1 MPYVLTVDQISS
13 RTGPDLVEETLKRLS
28 VDTVL
33 GFTRTVGDEFQG
45 VLEQP
50 LSVVRAILELMR
62 DGGWHIGL
70 GIGPVETPLPD
81 DPRQARGPAFLAA
94 RTAVEAAKREPDHVR
109 VLSVPVAAQEAADAE
124 TVLRLLAAVRERR
137 SEQGWQAVDEM
148 RDGATM
154 QQAADRLGIT
164 RQAVGQRLRAA
175 NWAVERDARPVLA
188 RLLERTEQA
197 SQDGIR
203 S

>member
-13 RTGPDLVEETLKRLS
+13 RTGPDLVEQRLRRLS

-33 GFTRTVGDEFQG
+33 GFARTVGDEFQG

-70 GIGPVETPLPD
+70 GIGPVETPLPAE
-81 DPRQARGPAFLAA
+81 PRQARGPAFLLA
-94 RTAVEAAKREPDHVR
+94 RNAVEAAKREPDHVR
-109 VLSVPVAAQEAADAE
+109 VLAGPAAEQEAADAE
-124 TVLRLLAAVRERR
+124 VVLRLVATVRDRR

-148 RDGATM
+148 RGGATM

-175 NWAVERDARPVLA
+175 NWAVERDTPPVLA
-188 RLLERTEQA
+188 RLLERAEQA
-197 SQDGIR
+197 SEKE